1 MADEY
6 QRGSDQEWL
15 QHSNEE
21 LATLV
26 KKRERQVKFWK
37 FLSLVLFLALA
48 WAAFRFRQHA
58 PIEKLWK
65 L

>member
-21 LATLV
+21 LAALV

-37 FLSLVLFLALA
+37 FLSFVLFVALA
-48 WAAFRFRQHA
+48 WVVLRFRQHA
-58 PIEKLWK
+58 SIEKLWK
-65 L
+65 W